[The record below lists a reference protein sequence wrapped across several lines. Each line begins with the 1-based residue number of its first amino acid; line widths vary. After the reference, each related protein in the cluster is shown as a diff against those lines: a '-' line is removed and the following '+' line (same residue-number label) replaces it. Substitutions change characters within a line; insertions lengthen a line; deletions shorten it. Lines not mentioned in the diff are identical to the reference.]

1 MMPWLKL
8 NMEANTGLR
17 GLVQTRTLYWGD
29 PVAKELLNADVI
41 LGADIMYASSVHG
54 LLLKTLLALSKE
66 DTVIYLA
73 HDDTRYRITL
83 SA

>member
-41 LGADIMYASSVHG
+41 LGADIMYASSVHC

-66 DTVIYLA
+66 DTGLNPLIPYLL
-73 HDDTRYRITL
+73 INL
-83 SA
+83 NCSV